1 MQMKPSHAGG
11 SMECSSRVA
20 GLQYSTPVGWMEH
33 LEVSTELMVGQD
45 DSCRD
50 GATSHQVVPH

>member
-1 MQMKPSHAGG
+1 
-11 SMECSSRVA
+11 MECSSRVA